1 MINPELK
8 AFVKKQLD
16 AGVTRDIITSQ
27 LTTNGWNAFDIAEVF
42 DALIERPK
50 PEKPV
55 KTGGFF
61 FLFSAGLFV
70 LAGLGILVWVFL
82 R

>member
-1 MINPELK
+1 MINPQLK
-8 AFVKKQLD
+8 EFVQKQLS
-16 AGVTRDIITSQ
+16 AGVSRDIITSQ

-42 DALIERPK
+42 DALTEHPKAPK
-50 PEKPV
+50 PI

-61 FLFSAGLFV
+61 FLFSAGLLVF
-70 LAGLGILVWVFL
+70 AGLGILVWVFL